1 MKKRVLILLILCSI
15 TLLTGCNQKAKN
27 TGDMKDQQKRW
38 VLENSHGII
47 DQTSLKTIE
56 EELDKVDRLDSEY
69 LILMPL
75 ENISNTNYIQV
86 YNDTNVGNQKNE
98 VEKFHVE
105 VCFLKGNED
114 DFELRGKDHLTK
126 EDVYTILKD
135 YFMNHK
141 IPDTKDWYVVS

>member
-1 MKKRVLILLILCSI
+1 MKKRVFILLILCSI
-15 TLLTGCNQKAKN
+15 TLLTGCNQKIKN
-27 TGDMKDQQKRW
+27 TGDMKNQQKRW
-38 VLENSHGII
+38 VLEDNHRVIE
-47 DQTSLKTIE
+47 QTSLKTIE
-56 EELDKVDRLDSEY
+56 EELDKVDNLDSEY

-86 YNDTNVGNQKNE
+86 YNDTNVGNQKNDT
-98 VEKFHVE
+98 EKFHVE

-126 EDVYTILKD
+126 EEVYTILKD

-141 IPDTKDWYVVS
+141 IPDTKDWYLVE